1 MTVIAFIGK
10 PRTGKTLHMTM
21 LGYEN
26 KVRNGHKVFAN
37 YQTTFAEK
45 LGINELLQIPFKD
58 IDRSPK
64 TLMIQEA
71 DKWFD
76 SRSPMKVEN
85 KLLNNL
91 TGQAGKRNL
100 DIYLDTQF
108 WNRLDNAIRYVVD
121 IIITASAF
129 VDKFKNPLAFQY
141 TRIDVWD
148 YQNDPSYIPRE
159 YVLTIHQMKPY
170 FKLYDSFEPTQG
182 LTKKQKI
189 EEILGIEEE

>member
-10 PRTGKTLHMTM
+10 PRTGKTLHMTF

-26 KVRNGHKVFAN
+26 YKRGNKIFTN
-37 YQTTFAEK
+37 YKTTFGTK
-45 LGINELLQIPFKD
+45 LEINELLQIPFQD
-58 IDRSPK
+58 IDRNPK

-121 IIITASAF
+121 TIITASAF
-129 VDKFKNPLAFQY
+129 VDKFKNPLAFHY
-141 TRIDVWD
+141 TSIDVWD
-148 YQNDPSYIPRE
+148 YQNDPNYTPKE
-159 YVLTIHQMKPY
+159 YTLTIHQMQPY
-170 FKLYDSFEPTQG
+170 FKLYDSFEPTKG

-189 EEILGIEEE
+189 EEILGIENE